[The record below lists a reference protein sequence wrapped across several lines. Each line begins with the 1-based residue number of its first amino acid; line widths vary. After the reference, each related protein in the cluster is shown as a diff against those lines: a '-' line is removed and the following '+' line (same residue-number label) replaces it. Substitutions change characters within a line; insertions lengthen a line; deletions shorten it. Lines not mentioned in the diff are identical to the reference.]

1 MNCSVAR
8 LAEVPAHW
16 SFPLHIGTAFD
27 LQLHCL
33 HLSSW
38 KELGCHEPPVCM
50 CVSVLHIETKHLNII
65 SKKPAPTPGH
75 IHPFPVP
82 PTRSQTLPPSLLFL
96 SCPDLSVWFLF
107 GSLCEPIRH
116 RGAAQIELSSRRY
129 MCNPLFQPNPATS
142 ALKANGLPF
151 TSMGFDHILSDQT
164 APLSPG
170 HVLPG
175 VPVGGTR
182 SESIILTAMQA

>member
-1 MNCSVAR
+1 MTYSCIASI
-8 LAEVPAHW
+8 LAAGRSWGVM
-16 SFPLHIGTAFD
+16 S
-27 LQLHCL
+27 LQC
-33 HLSSW
+33 
-38 KELGCHEPPVCM
+38 VC
-50 CVSVLHIETKHLNII
+50 VSLSVLHIETKHLNII

-82 PTRSQTLPPSLLFL
+82 PTRSQALPPSPLFL

-129 MCNPLFQPNPATS
+129 TCNPLFQPNPATS

-151 TSMGFDHILSDQT
+151 TSMGFDPTSLVTRQPHC
-164 APLSPG
+164 PLDTSSQELLLEV
-170 HVLPG
+170 HA
-175 VPVGGTR
+175 R
-182 SESIILTAMQA
+182 SQLF